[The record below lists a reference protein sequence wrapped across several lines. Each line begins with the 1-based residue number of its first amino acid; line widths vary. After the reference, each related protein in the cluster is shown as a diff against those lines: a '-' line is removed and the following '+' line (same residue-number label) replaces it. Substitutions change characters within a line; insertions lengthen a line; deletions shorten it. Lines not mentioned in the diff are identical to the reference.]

1 MHRLLAGRILFYKAS
16 LALLMSSNDP
26 RMALARG
33 ITNSL
38 CNHRPTN
45 YRLST
50 TRKTIIAAQDYLSDI
65 DVNGAF
71 NQPFH
76 FRYIDPGKV
85 ILFPESSRFAFE
97 ILILGSQNVKTFV
110 LDQRSPV
117 QLKHTPQKLLVERNT
132 TG

>member
-76 FRYIDPGKV
+76 FRYIDPGKI

-97 ILILGSQNVKTFV
+97 ILILGSQKRLFV
-110 LDQRSPV
+110 DQRSPV
-117 QLKHTPQKLLVERNT
+117 QLKHTPQKLLVERNI

>member
-1 MHRLLAGRILFYKAS
+1 MYCLLVGRILFYKAS

-26 RMALARG
+26 RMARG

-50 TRKTIIAAQDYLSDI
+50 IVPLERRSSRLKITFLTSMLTE
-65 DVNGAF
+65 AF

-76 FRYIDPGKV
+76 FRYIDPGNSAPRV
-85 ILFPESSRFAFE
+85 FE
-97 ILILGSQNVKTFV
+97 ISFRDPHLRLAECWNVVF
-110 LDQRSPV
+110 RSTTR
-117 QLKHTPQKLLVERNT
+117 LKHTRQKLLVESNNN
-132 TG
+132 G